1 MKKLFICG
9 LTIFVVC
16 FVLACLFW
24 FSFEQQDNKT
34 NEVSQNY
41 HDDEIED
48 INVATKNAA
57 VKVRQGEKFNIT
69 YKGSKDVNIKR
80 HADKVNVTEKN
91 NNEDHYGLNF
101 NPFKNIHSTVYITVP
116 KQASANLDMELHS
129 QFIQL
134 DQLRLGD
141 VKVYTEHGNSE
152 GFKVK
157 NSTIK
162 NLTYQSDFSSVAIS
176 DSKIKQGNLKTQNK
190 IEVTRSLLKDT
201 ILLTE
206 DSNIMLADMKSNTD
220 VKASTNEGNINISYA
235 QKPQDT
241 LLKLNPLKGKSHVNN
256 PYFQH
261 NKVGNGQNIIELYT
275 NQGNIYI
282 D

>member
-9 LTIFVVC
+9 LTIFIVC

-34 NEVSQNY
+34 NEVSQKY
-41 HDDEIED
+41 HDYDIED
-48 INVATKNAA
+48 INVKTQNAA
-57 VKVRQGEKFNIT
+57 VKVRQGEKFNVT
-69 YKGSKDVNIKR
+69 YKGSKDVDIKR
-80 HADKVNVTEKN
+80 NANKVNVTEKN

-101 NPFKNIHSTVYITVP
+101 NPFKDIHSTVYITVP

-134 DQLRLGD
+134 NQQRLGD
-141 VKVYTEHGNSE
+141 VKVYTEHGSNE
-152 GFKVK
+152 GLKV
-157 NSTIK
+157 NNATIK
-162 NLTYQSDFSSVAIS
+162 NLKYQSNFSSVAIANS
-176 DSKIKQGNLKTQNK
+176 NIKQGNLKTKNK

-220 VKASTNEGNINISYA
+220 VKASTGKGNINISYE
-235 QKPQDT
+235 QKPEDT
-241 LLKLNPLKGKSHVNN
+241 LLKLNPLEGESHVNN

-261 NKVGNGQNIIELYT
+261 NKVGNGKNIIEFYT
-275 NQGNIYI
+275 NQGDIYI